1 MDPRDLEYP
10 RDETNRPPGAARS
23 RANPSLTTA
32 VVCFDVPAASL
43 LVYSEVI
50 YQRCRWLSFEETKRN
65 PDCKTAIGVAG
76 PAPVAPMVALGGMI
90 IAESGVPLVILFG
103 EFMLTETI
111 HSLLFVVTAVQFRL
125 MKKTRTAARAHAA
138 TVAKEESSN
147 TTRSCVRAVG
157 STDRASKSQSQGL
170 QCLVGHS

>member
-10 RDETNRPPGAARS
+10 RDETNRPPGAARC

-76 PAPVAPMVALGGMI
+76 DDY
-90 IAESGVPLVILFG
+90 
-103 EFMLTETI
+103 
-111 HSLLFVVTAVQFRL
+111 R
-125 MKKTRTAARAHAA
+125 
-138 TVAKEESSN
+138 
-147 TTRSCVRAVG
+147 
-157 STDRASKSQSQGL
+157 
-170 QCLVGHS
+170 